1 MIKKID
7 CIIRP
12 SKIDEIKEKLAEL
25 GVEGMTVSEVK
36 GCGIQKG
43 HTEDST
49 SGAVEL
55 RQKMRIEIVTEEE
68 KVEKIINIVQS
79 LAGTGKIGDGKIFVI
94 PVEDV
99 VRVRTKERGTLAIT

>member
-12 SKIDEIKEKLAEL
+12 SKLDEIKEKLAEL

-43 HTEDST
+43 HTENST
-49 SGAVEL
+49 FSGVEL

-68 KVEKIINIVQS
+68 KVEKIISVVQS

>member
-12 SKIDEIKEKLAEL
+12 SKLDEIKEKLAEL

-43 HTEDST
+43 HTEG
-49 SGAVEL
+49 SGSSGVEL

>member
-12 SKIDEIKEKLAEL
+12 SKVDEIKEKLAEI
-25 GVEGMTVSEVK
+25 GIEGMTVSEVK

-43 HTEDST
+43 HTKDTSDS
-49 SGAVEL
+49 GVKL
-55 RQKMRIEIVTEEE
+55 REKMRIEIVTEEE
-68 KVEKIINIVQS
+68 KVEKIIEIVQN

-99 VRVRTKERGTLAIT
+99 VRVRTKERGTLAIR